1 MARLIPSPT
10 WAKAP
15 PLQYHLLFI
24 SIVASAINVSVA
36 HPDRL
41 LHQVSCIGSVHL
53 PAAIADK
60 RYGAVG
66 KSQPGGGDDGHGK
79 ARPAVAKLRG
89 RGEEAAALTSV
100 LGVLPPPHL
109 PQPHSR

>member
-10 WAKAP
+10 WAQAP
-15 PLQYHLLFI
+15 PLQYHLLLI
-24 SIVASAINVSVA
+24 SIVARAINVSVA
-36 HPDRL
+36 HSDRL
-41 LHQVSCIGSVHL
+41 LHQVGCIGSVHL

-66 KSQPGGGDDGHGK
+66 ESQAGGGDDGHGK

-89 RGEEAAALTSV
+89 EEAALTSV
-100 LGVLPPPHL
+100 LSVLPIPHL
-109 PQPHSR
+109 SLTDSR